1 MKKLFAVMLLSAFT
15 FGTLVVSADP
25 TIKTDTTKKEKKK
38 DTKKDTTTKKPPVFK
53 K

>member
-25 TIKTDTTKKEKKK
+25 SVKTDTTKKEKS
-38 DTKKDTTTKKPPVFK
+38 KKDTTTKKPPVAKF
-53 K
+53 